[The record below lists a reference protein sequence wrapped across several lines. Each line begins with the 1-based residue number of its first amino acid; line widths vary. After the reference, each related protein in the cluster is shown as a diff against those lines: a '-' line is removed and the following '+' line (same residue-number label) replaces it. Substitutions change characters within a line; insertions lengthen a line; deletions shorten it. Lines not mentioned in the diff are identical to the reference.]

1 MHYEPKMQEIIIKKQ
16 IVSDIMPA
24 QVANMLGKMNHM
36 SAQIINVLND
46 MDSVKKGITDFKEG
60 YYAMEAEPP
69 NGKQLQSKKK
79 INLALE
85 DLVAIEEEREKSA
98 AEQLADREKVRL
110 GKLDPEERKFRVEI
124 TKLFLENIKE
134 FIERPIVVFEKE
146 LDSPFLPRIRL
157 LSR

>member
-1 MHYEPKMQEIIIKKQ
+1 
-16 IVSDIMPA
+16 
-24 QVANMLGKMNHM
+24 
-36 SAQIINVLND
+36 
-46 MDSVKKGITDFKEG
+46 
-60 YYAMEAEPP
+60 
-69 NGKQLQSKKK
+69 
-79 INLALE
+79 LALE

-146 LDSPFLPRIRL
+146 FEDLYIGDRLSPFI
-157 LSR
+157 